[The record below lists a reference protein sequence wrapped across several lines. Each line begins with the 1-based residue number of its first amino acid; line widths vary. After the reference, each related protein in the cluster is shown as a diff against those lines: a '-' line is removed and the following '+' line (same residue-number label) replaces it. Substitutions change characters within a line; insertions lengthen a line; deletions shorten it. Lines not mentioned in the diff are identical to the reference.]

1 MSHEKRVTSNESS
14 ASCSLHPLL
23 AQMSPSEEQTPP
35 ILARDADVAVTAGA
49 GAGKTR
55 ALVARYLSLL
65 LDGLPLRSVVAITFT
80 KKAAREMRNRV
91 RQEVRRYLDEGQLT
105 DKERYRWQQ
114 LYEALD
120 AARIGTI
127 HSLCGELLRNH
138 PAEAAID
145 PRFETLDEG
154 QAALLLAQA
163 VEAALA
169 WAADDPQAAR
179 LFADFGEWE
188 LPRLLTQ
195 LLKQR
200 LDIAAL
206 PRPDDLWALWRPHL
220 LAPLRAFVEDAAV
233 QADFADLLALRAD
246 GTLAR
251 AEVAG
256 DNLAA
261 PLREL
266 LRLWDI
272 ITAARTA
279 DDWATVSAQLAPLRG
294 AMKQVGRQANWSPAN
309 PKAIIKELQNRYDES
324 LAVLVGKGI
333 DLALDQELATAIL
346 PELLRLYDYA
356 LATYTRLKED
366 RRALDFDDL
375 EAGALALLR
384 DHPAARAR
392 WQAEVRALLAD
403 EFQDTNGRQRDLLSL
418 LNGDAGKLFI
428 VGDCKQSIY
437 RFRGAD
443 VTVFRAARREIA
455 DQGKAF
461 TLETSYRA
469 HANLVTALNALL
481 QPVLGVDEDPARPYV
496 EPFAALAHYRETPP
510 AGLTQPYVE
519 LHLGVGSKTGGAL
532 DKATGALVTRL
543 AALVE
548 GRHIQLESR
557 DPDTGQAQTR
567 PLDYGDIAIL
577 CRASTSFAPYENAL
591 ERAGIPF
598 LTVAGRGFYERPEVR
613 DVLNALTVL
622 ADPTD
627 DLALVGLLRSPA
639 CGLSDLALYRLTEE
653 RTAQKAPSL
662 WATLNGASPGLLAD
676 EATCAAEAVA
686 LIHRLHAQAGRVTVA
701 ALLKDFLDATHYRAA
716 LLHAGQTR
724 GAGNL
729 AKLLTDAHTSGIVSV
744 SEFLDY
750 VTQLRDVG
758 TREGEAHTL
767 SVGAVQLMTV
777 HAAKGLEFP
786 VIVIGD
792 AGKAARGG
800 RGAMVDAI
808 LGVVPPLKS
817 AGEDEAPAA
826 TSLAYRLAQQAAA
839 DQEAAESDRLLY
851 VAATRAQDLL
861 ILSGTASVRRDGV
874 GLGGWLERL
883 DTALHLSTSAPV
895 CDPEGEAIQRVA
907 LSAGTQ
913 PVSCFLYEGNAEI
926 ATPGVFIAPPTPP
939 TLPETLPLLDP
950 LIPPSST
957 TDDDTEATHRDPPR
971 RVWRVVP
978 EQTRPT
984 APAWVVGTLV
994 HGALEQWL
1002 FPDGVVFARWAEAE
1016 ARGRGIT
1023 DAAELHN
1030 AVQRAA
1036 RMLTRFQAT
1045 DLYAEMNAAAQRLH
1059 EVPYTLATP
1068 DGALERGTLD
1078 ALFRADGQWTL
1089 VEFKTDHVTHQTTLT
1104 ALLDSTDYRVQ
1115 VTRYLDAAERL
1126 LGVRPRP
1133 ALCFLNVGGTVRVVT
1148 EGL

>member
-1 MSHEKRVTSNESS
+1 MSNQKPVTRNGSP
-14 ASCSLHPLL
+14 ASCVLHPLL
-23 AQMSPSEEQTPP
+23 AQMSPSDEQTPP
-35 ILARDADVAVTAGA
+35 ILARGTDVAVTAGA

-55 ALVARYLSLL
+55 TLVARYLSLL
-65 LDGLPLRSVVAITFT
+65 LDDMPLRSVVAITFT

-91 RQEVRRYLDEGQLT
+91 RQEVRRYLDAGQLT
-105 DKERYRWQQ
+105 DEERARWQR

-195 LLKQR
+195 LLRQR

-206 PRPDDLWALWRPHL
+206 SRPDDWWAVWEPHL
-220 LAPLRAFVEDAAV
+220 ASPLRAFVEDAAV

-251 AEVAG
+251 AAAAG

-261 PLREL
+261 PLSEL
-266 LRLWDI
+266 LRRWDI
-272 ITAARTA
+272 ITMARVA
-279 DDWATVSAQLAPLRG
+279 DDWATVSTHLAPLRG

-324 LAVLVGKGI
+324 LAALVGKGI
-333 DLALDQELATAIL
+333 DLALDQTLAQAIL

-356 LATYTRLKED
+356 LAAYTRLKED

-375 EAGALALLR
+375 EAGALVLLR

-392 WQAEVRALLAD
+392 WQTEVRALLVD
-403 EFQDTNGRQRDLLSL
+403 EFQDTNARQRDLLAL
-418 LNGDAGKLFI
+418 LNGDAGKRFI
-428 VGDCKQSIY
+428 VGDGKQSIY

-469 HANLVTALNALL
+469 HGNLVVALNALL

-496 EPFAALAHYRETPP
+496 EPFAALTHFRESPP
-510 AGLTQPYVE
+510 AGLTPPFVE

-532 DKATGALVTRL
+532 DKAAEALVTRL

-548 GRHIQLESR
+548 NGHVHLETR

-627 DLALVGLLRSPA
+627 DLALAGMLRSPA

-653 RTAQKAPSL
+653 HTAQKAPSL
-662 WATLNGASPGLLAD
+662 WTVLNGAALDFLAD
-676 EATCAAEAVA
+676 EAPCAAEAVA

-716 LLHAGQTR
+716 LLRAGQAR

-750 VTQLRDVG
+750 VTQLRDAG

-777 HAAKGLEFP
+777 HAAKGLEFT

-800 RGAMVDAI
+800 RGAMVDVL
-808 LGVVPPLKS
+808 LGIVPPLKS

-851 VAATRAQDLL
+851 VAATRAQDML
-861 ILSGTASVRRDGV
+861 ILSGTVSARKDGL

-883 DTALHLSTSAPV
+883 DNALHISTSAPA
-895 CDPEGEAIQRVA
+895 CDPEGEAIQHVA

-913 PVSCFLYEGNAEI
+913 PVNCLLYEGNAEI
-926 ATPGVFIAPPTPP
+926 TAPRVSTVPP
-939 TLPETLPLLDP
+939 VPAALSEALPLLDS
-950 LIPPSST
+950 LIPLSAT
-957 TDDDTEATHRDPPR
+957 TDDDTETEHRDPPK

-978 EQTRPT
+978 EQARPT

-1002 FPDGVVFARWAEAE
+1002 FPDGVVFAQWAEAE

-1023 DAAELHN
+1023 DAAELRN

-1045 DLYAEMNAAAQRLH
+1045 DLYAAMNGATQRLH

-1078 ALFRADGQWTL
+1078 ALFYADGQWTL
-1089 VEFKTDHVTHQTTLT
+1089 VEFKTDHVTDQAALT
-1104 ALLDSTDYRVQ
+1104 ALLAAKDYRAQ
-1115 VTRYLDAAERL
+1115 VSRYLDAAERL
-1126 LGVRPRP
+1126 LGTRPRP
-1133 ALCFLNVGGTVRVVT
+1133 ALCFLNVGGAVRVI
-1148 EGL
+1148 EEW

>member
-1 MSHEKRVTSNESS
+1 
-14 ASCSLHPLL
+14 
-23 AQMSPSEEQTPP
+23 MSPSDEQTPP
-35 ILARDADVAVTAGA
+35 ILARGADVAVTAGA

-55 ALVARYLSLL
+55 TLVARYLSLL
-65 LDGLPLRSVVAITFT
+65 LDDLPLRSVVAITFT

-91 RQEVRRYLDEGQLT
+91 RQEVRRYLDAGQFT
-105 DKERYRWQQ
+105 DEERTRWQR

-206 PRPDDLWALWRPHL
+206 PRPDDGWAVWEPHL
-220 LAPLRAFVEDAAV
+220 ASPLRAFVEDAAV

-251 AEVAG
+251 AEAAE

-261 PLREL
+261 PLAEL
-266 LRLWDI
+266 LRLWDN
-272 ITAARTA
+272 ITAACAA
-279 DDWATVSAQLAPLRG
+279 DDWATASVHLAPLRG

-309 PKAIIKELQNRYDES
+309 PKAIIKALQNRYDES
-324 LAVLVGKGI
+324 IAALVGKGI
-333 DLALDQELATAIL
+333 DLALDQALATAIL

-375 EAGALALLR
+375 EAGARALLH

-392 WQAEVRALLAD
+392 WQAEVRALLVD
-403 EFQDTNGRQRDLLSL
+403 EFQDTNARQRDLLAL

-428 VGDCKQSIY
+428 VGDGKQSIY

-443 VTVFRAARREIA
+443 VTVFRAARREITA
-455 DQGKAF
+455 QGKAY
-461 TLETSYRA
+461 TLKTSYRA
-469 HANLVTALNALL
+469 HGDLVVALNALL

-510 AGLTQPYVE
+510 AGLTPPYVE
-519 LHLGVGSKTGGAL
+519 LHLGVGSKAGGAL
-532 DKATGALVTRL
+532 DKAAEALATRL

-548 GRHIQLESR
+548 SGHVQLATR
-557 DPDTGQAQTR
+557 DPDTGQSHTR

-577 CRASTSFAPYENAL
+577 CRASTSFACYENAL

-639 CGLSDLALYRLTEE
+639 CGLSDLALYRLTEA
-653 RTAQKAPSL
+653 RVAQEASSL
-662 WATLNGASPGLLAD
+662 WVMLNGASLDFLAD
-676 EATCAAEAVA
+676 ETPCAADAVT

-701 ALLKDFLDATHYRAA
+701 TLLKAFLDATHYRAA
-716 LLHAGQTR
+716 LLRTGQAR

-729 AKLLTDAHTSGIVSV
+729 AKLLADAHTSGIVSV

-750 VTQLRDVG
+750 VTQLRDAG

-777 HAAKGLEFP
+777 HTAKGLEFP

-800 RGAMVDAI
+800 QGAVVDSL

-817 AGEDEAPAA
+817 TGEDDAPAA

-851 VAATRAQDLL
+851 VAATRAQDML
-861 ILSGTASVRRDGV
+861 ILSGTVNARKD
-874 GLGGWLERL
+874 GLGLAGWLDRL

-895 CDPEGEAIQRVA
+895 CDPEGETSHHVT

-913 PVSCFLYEGNAEI
+913 LVNCFLYEGNAEI
-926 ATPGVFIAPPTPP
+926 AAPGVSITPP
-939 TLPETLPLLDP
+939 VQRTLPEILPLLDP
-950 LIPPSST
+950 LIPLPSA
-957 TDDDTEATHRDPPR
+957 TDADTDAAHRDPPR

-978 EQTRPT
+978 EQARPT

-1002 FPDGVVFARWAEAE
+1002 FPDGVVFAQWAEAE
-1016 ARGRGIT
+1016 ARGCGIT
-1023 DAAELHN
+1023 DSVELRN

-1036 RMLTRFQAT
+1036 RMLTRFRAT
-1045 DLYAEMNAAAQRLH
+1045 DLYAAMDGAVQRLH

-1078 ALFRADGQWTL
+1078 ALFCADGQWTL
-1089 VEFKTDHVTHQTTLT
+1089 VEFKTDHVIDQAALTTLLAT
-1104 ALLDSTDYRVQ
+1104 KDYRAQ

-1126 LGVRPRP
+1126 LGVRSRP
-1133 ALCFLNVGGTVRVVT
+1133 ALCFLNVGGAVHVVT

>member
-1 MSHEKRVTSNESS
+1 M
-14 ASCSLHPLL
+14 ADLHPLL
-23 AQMSPSEEQTPP
+23 AQMSPSDEQTPP
-35 ILARDADVAVTAGA
+35 ILARGVDVAVTAGA
-49 GAGKTR
+49 GTGKTR
-55 ALVARYLSLL
+55 TLVARYLSLL
-65 LDGLPLRSVVAITFT
+65 LDDLLLRSVVAITFT

-91 RQEVRRYLDEGQLT
+91 RQEVRRYLDAGQLA
-105 DKERYRWQQ
+105 DEERTRWQR

-163 VEAALA
+163 VEVALA
-169 WAADDPQAAR
+169 WADDDPQAAR

-206 PRPDDLWALWRPHL
+206 PRPDDWWAVWCPHL
-220 LAPLRAFVEDAAV
+220 IAPLRAFVEDAAV

-251 AEVAG
+251 AEAAG
-256 DNLAA
+256 DNLAV
-261 PLREL
+261 PLAEL
-266 LRLWDI
+266 LRLWDV
-272 ITAARTA
+272 ITVARAA
-279 DDWATVSAQLAPLRG
+279 DDWTTVSAHLAPLRG
-294 AMKQVGRQANWSPAN
+294 AMKQVGRQANWAPAN
-309 PKAIIKELQNRYDES
+309 PKVIIKELQIRYDET
-324 LAVLVGKGI
+324 LKPLVGDGV
-333 DLALDQELATAIL
+333 DLALDQTLAQAIL

-356 LATYTRLKED
+356 LAIYTRLKED

-392 WQAEVRALLAD
+392 WQAEVRALLVD
-403 EFQDTNGRQRDLLSL
+403 EFQDTNARQRDLLAL

-428 VGDCKQSIY
+428 VGDGKQSIY

-461 TLETSYRA
+461 TLDTSYRA
-469 HANLVTALNALL
+469 HGDLVVAFNALL

-496 EPFAALAHYRETPP
+496 EPFAALTHFRESPP
-510 AGLTQPYVE
+510 AGLTPPYVE
-519 LHLGVGSKTGGAL
+519 LHLGVGSKAGGAL
-532 DKATGALVTRL
+532 DKAAEALGTRL

-548 GRHIQLESR
+548 GNSVHLETR

-627 DLALVGLLRSPA
+627 DLALAGLLRSPA

-653 RTAQKAPSL
+653 CTTQKAPSL
-662 WATLNGASPGLLAD
+662 WTVLNGTALDFLAD
-676 EATCAAEAVA
+676 EAICAANAIA
-686 LIHRLHAQAGRVTVA
+686 LIRRLHAQAGRVTVA
-701 ALLKDFLDATHYRAA
+701 ALLKAFLDTTHYRAT
-716 LLHAGQTR
+716 LLCAGQAR

-729 AKLLTDAHTSGIVSV
+729 AKLLADAHSSGIVSV
-744 SEFLDY
+744 GEFLDY
-750 VTQLRDVG
+750 VTQLRDAG

-800 RGAMVDAI
+800 CGVLLDDE

-817 AGEDEAPAA
+817 TSDDAASAVAPAA

-851 VAATRAQDLL
+851 VAATRAQDML
-861 ILSGTASVRRDGV
+861 ILSGTVSARKDGL
-874 GLGGWLERL
+874 GLGGWLERM
-883 DTALHLSTSAPV
+883 DAALHLSASAPV
-895 CDPEGEAIQRVA
+895 CDPEGEAIQHVA

-913 PVSCFLYEGNAEI
+913 TVNCFLYEGNAEI
-926 ATPGVFIAPPTPP
+926 AALGVSTAPSTPP

-950 LIPPSST
+950 LIPPPST
-957 TDDDTEATHRDPPR
+957 TDADTEAAHRDPPR

-978 EQTRPT
+978 EQTRPS

-1002 FPDGVVFARWAEAE
+1002 FPDGVLFARWAEAE
-1016 ARGRGIT
+1016 AQGCGIT
-1023 DAAELHN
+1023 DAAELRN

-1045 DLYAEMNAAAQRLH
+1045 DLYAAMNNAAQRLH

-1078 ALFRADGQWTL
+1078 ALFCADGQWTL
-1089 VEFKTDHVTHQTTLT
+1089 VEFKTDHVADPTALI
-1104 ALLDSTDYRVQ
+1104 ALLDDTDYRAQ

-1126 LGVRPRP
+1126 LGARPRP
-1133 ALCFLNVGGTVRVVT
+1133 ALCFLNVGGAVCVVT

>member
-1 MSHEKRVTSNESS
+1 
-14 ASCSLHPLL
+14 
-23 AQMSPSEEQTPP
+23 
-35 ILARDADVAVTAGA
+35 
-49 GAGKTR
+49 
-55 ALVARYLSLL
+55 
-65 LDGLPLRSVVAITFT
+65 
-80 KKAAREMRNRV
+80 
-91 RQEVRRYLDEGQLT
+91 
-105 DKERYRWQQ
+105 
-114 LYEALD
+114 
-120 AARIGTI
+120 
-127 HSLCGELLRNH
+127 
-138 PAEAAID
+138 
-145 PRFETLDEG
+145 
-154 QAALLLAQA
+154 
-163 VEAALA
+163 
-169 WAADDPQAAR
+169 
-179 LFADFGEWE
+179 
-188 LPRLLTQ
+188 
-195 LLKQR
+195 
-200 LDIAAL
+200 
-206 PRPDDLWALWRPHL
+206 
-220 LAPLRAFVEDAAV
+220 VEDAAV

-251 AEVAG
+251 AEAAG

-261 PLREL
+261 PLAEL
-266 LRLWDI
+266 LRLWDN
-272 ITAARTA
+272 ITVTCAA
-279 DDWATVSAQLAPLRG
+279 DDWTNVSTQLAPLRG
-294 AMKQVGRQANWSPAN
+294 AMKQVGRQANWTPAN
-309 PKAIIKELQNRYDES
+309 PKAIIKELQNRYDEN
-324 LAVLVGKGI
+324 LKPLVGDGI
-333 DLALDQELATAIL
+333 DLTLDQTLAQAIL

-356 LATYTRLKED
+356 LAAYTRLKED

-392 WQAEVRALLAD
+392 WQTEVRALLVD
-403 EFQDTNGRQRDLLSL
+403 EFQDTNARQRDLLTL
-418 LNGDAGKLFI
+418 LNSDAGKRFI
-428 VGDCKQSIY
+428 VGDGKQSIY

-443 VTVFRAARREIA
+443 VAVFRTARREIA

-469 HANLVTALNALL
+469 HANLVVALNALL

-496 EPFAALAHYRETPP
+496 EPFAALTHFRESPP
-510 AGLTQPYVE
+510 AGLTPPFVE

-532 DKATGALVTRL
+532 DKAVEALVTRL

-548 GRHIQLESR
+548 NDQIQLESR

-627 DLALVGLLRSPA
+627 DLALAGLLRSPA

-653 RTAQKAPSL
+653 SKAQKAPSL
-662 WATLNGASPGLLAD
+662 WTVLNNASLGFLAD
-676 EATCAAEAVA
+676 EAPCAAEAVA
-686 LIHRLHAQAGRVTVA
+686 LIRRLHAQAGRVMVA
-701 ALLKDFLDATHYRAA
+701 ALLKDFLAATHYRAA
-716 LLHAGQTR
+716 LLRAGQAR

-729 AKLLTDAHTSGIVSV
+729 AKLLTDAHISGIVSV

-750 VTQLRDVG
+750 VTQLRDAG

-800 RGAMVDAI
+800 RGAMVDAL

-839 DQEAAESDRLLY
+839 DQEVAESDRLLY
-851 VAATRAQDLL
+851 VAATRAQDML
-861 ILSGTASVRRDGV
+861 ILSGTVSLRKD
-874 GLGGWLERL
+874 GLGLGVWLERL
-883 DTALHLSTSAPV
+883 DTALHLSTSAPP
-895 CDPEGEAIQRVA
+895 CDPEGEAIQHVA

-913 PVSCFLYEGNAEI
+913 PVNCFLYEGNAEI
-926 ATPGVFIAPPTPP
+926 AAPGVSTVLSAPAA
-939 TLPETLPLLDP
+939 LPENLPLLDS
-950 LIPPSST
+950 LIPPSAT
-957 TDDDTEATHRDPPR
+957 TDDDTEAEHRDPPR

-978 EQTRPT
+978 EKARPT

-1002 FPDGVVFARWAEAE
+1002 FPDGVVYARWAEAE

-1023 DAAELHN
+1023 DAAELRN

-1045 DLYAEMNAAAQRLH
+1045 ELYAAMNDATQRLH

-1068 DGALERGTLD
+1068 DNALERGTLD
-1078 ALFRADGQWTL
+1078 ALFYADGQWTL
-1089 VEFKTDHVTHQTTLT
+1089 VEFKTDHVTDPAALI
-1104 ALLDSTDYRVQ
+1104 ALLDSTDYRTQ
-1115 VTRYLDAAERL
+1115 VMRYLNAAERL

-1133 ALCFLNVGGTVRVVT
+1133 ALCFLNVGGAVRVVT
-1148 EGL
+1148 EGI

>member
-1 MSHEKRVTSNESS
+1 V
-14 ASCSLHPLL
+14 ADLHPLL
-23 AQMSPSEEQTPP
+23 AQMSPSEEQMPS
-35 ILARDADVAVTAGA
+35 ILKRGTDVAVTAGA
-49 GAGKTR
+49 GTGKTR
-55 ALVARYLSLL
+55 TLVARYLSLL
-65 LDGLPLRSVVAITFT
+65 LDDVPLRSVVAITFT

-91 RQEVRRYLDEGQLT
+91 RQEVRRYLDAGQMT
-105 DKERYRWQQ
+105 DEERTRWQQ
-114 LYEALD
+114 LYETLD

-206 PRPDDLWALWRPHL
+206 PRPDDWWAVWEPHL
-220 LAPLRAFVEDAAV
+220 VAPLRAFVEDAAV
-233 QADFADLLALRAD
+233 QTDFADLLTLRAD
-246 GTLAR
+246 GTLSR
-251 AEVAG
+251 AEAAG

-261 PLREL
+261 PLAEL
-266 LRLWDI
+266 LRLWDV
-272 ITAARTA
+272 ITAARTT
-279 DDWATVSAQLAPLRG
+279 DDWATVSAHLAPLRG
-294 AMKQVGRQANWSPAN
+294 AMKQVGRQANWAPAN
-309 PKAIIKELQNRYDES
+309 PKAIIKELQIRYDET
-324 LAVLVGKGI
+324 LKPLVGDGV
-333 DLALDQELATAIL
+333 DLALDQTLASAIL

-356 LATYTRLKED
+356 LAAYTRLKED

-392 WQAEVRALLAD
+392 WQAEVRALLVD
-403 EFQDTNGRQRDLLSL
+403 EFQDTNARQRDLLAL

-428 VGDCKQSIY
+428 VGDGKQSIY

-461 TLETSYRA
+461 TLDTSFRA
-469 HANLVTALNALL
+469 HGNLVAALNALL

-496 EPFAALAHYRETPP
+496 EPFAALTHFRESPL
-510 AGLTQPYVE
+510 AGLTSPYVE

-532 DKATGALVTRL
+532 DKAAEALVIRL

-548 GRHIQLESR
+548 NGHVQLTAR
-557 DPDTGQAQTR
+557 DPDTGQSHTR

-627 DLALVGLLRSPA
+627 DLALAGLLRSPA

-653 RTAQKAPSL
+653 CTTQKAPSL
-662 WATLNGASPGLLAD
+662 WTVLNGAALDFLVD
-676 EATCAAEAVA
+676 EAPCAAEAVA
-686 LIHRLHAQAGRVTVA
+686 LIQRLHAQAGRVMVA
-701 ALLKDFLDATHYRAA
+701 ALLKAFLDATHYCAA
-716 LLHAGQTR
+716 LLRAGQAR

-729 AKLLTDAHTSGIVSV
+729 AKLLADAHTSGIVSV
-744 SEFLDY
+744 GEFLDY
-750 VTQLRDVG
+750 VTQLRDAG

-800 RGAMVDAI
+800 RGAVVDSI

-817 AGEDEAPAA
+817 TGDDDAPSA

-839 DQEAAESDRLLY
+839 DQEEAESDRLLY
-851 VAATRAQDLL
+851 VAATRAQDML
-861 ILSGTASVRRDGV
+861 ILSGTVSARKD
-874 GLGGWLERL
+874 GLGLDGWLERL
-883 DTALHLSTSAPV
+883 DTALHLSTSAPA
-895 CDPEGEAIQRVA
+895 CDPEGEAIRQVT
-907 LSAGTQ
+907 LSAGAQ
-913 PVSCFLYEGNAEI
+913 PVNCTLYEGNTE
-926 ATPGVFIAPPTPP
+926 IAPPGVSTALPAQAAW
-939 TLPETLPLLDP
+939 PETLPLLDP
-950 LIPPSST
+950 LIPPPST
-957 TDDDTEATHRDPPR
+957 TDDDTEAEHRDPPR

-978 EQTRPT
+978 EKARPS

-1002 FPDGVVFARWAEAE
+1002 FPDGVRFARWAEAE

-1023 DAAELHN
+1023 DAAELRN

-1045 DLYAEMNAAAQRLH
+1045 DLYTAMNAATQRLH

-1068 DGALERGTLD
+1068 GGALERGTLD
-1078 ALFRADGQWTL
+1078 ALFRTDGQWTL
-1089 VEFKTDHVTHQTTLT
+1089 VEFKTDHVTDQAALT
-1104 ALLDSTDYRVQ
+1104 ALLDSTDYRAQ

-1126 LGVRPRP
+1126 LGTRPRP
-1133 ALCFLNVGGTVRVVT
+1133 ALCFLNVGGAVRVVT
-1148 EGL
+1148 DL